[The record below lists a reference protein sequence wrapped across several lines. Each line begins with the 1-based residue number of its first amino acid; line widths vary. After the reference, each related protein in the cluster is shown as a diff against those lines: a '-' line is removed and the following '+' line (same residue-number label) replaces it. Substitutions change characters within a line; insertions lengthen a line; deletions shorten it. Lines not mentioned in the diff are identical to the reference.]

1 MGTCGLGKYV
11 IKVQLE
17 IKRLK
22 LGVCNDSN
30 IFIKTVYSKKISPK
44 KQTKL
49 TQTSVLIDFPSLFV
63 KSSPADNVSTQLGP
77 LGFFSFGGLGSF
89 FFFSFFSFFFFVF
102 SVSLLSSFS
111 SAPSSV
117 NSICSFSG
125 VSPAFS
131 V

>member
-1 MGTCGLGKYV
+1 MSTCGLGKYV

-17 IKRLK
+17 IKSIRLC
-22 LGVCNDSN
+22 LGNSST
-30 IFIKTVYSKKISPK
+30 IFILCEKTVYVTKVSPK
-44 KQTKL
+44 KL

-77 LGFFSFGGLGSF
+77 LGFFSLGGLGSF